1 MIRYAAELRGIT
13 VPYTRYET
21 SSFLSRLGPL
31 LLVMML
37 NASCTGVADDG
48 DRTALEAEI
57 LEWRDS
63 RRASLLAPTGFLNL
77 AGLFWLDDEKATFGS
92 APDND
97 LVFPAAA
104 DPYIGVFRLT
114 GDGVVM
120 EPRPGTAVYS
130 GDERVGRTL
139 IAEDTADDPVMITHG
154 SLAWTVIK
162 RDGRYAVRLRDF
174 DHPALASFPPL
185 RYFPIDPS
193 WRVEATLERY
203 AEPQRVAASTV
214 IEGLGWNPESP
225 GVAVFRKDDDTHR
238 LQAYAAGE
246 RLFFVFGDRT
256 NGEET
261 YPAGR
266 FLYTAMPGED
276 GRMVLDFNR
285 AYSPPCAFNDFS
297 TCPVASPRDRL
308 PIRVTAGELLNP
320 DAYVGNTAFS
330 E

>member
-1 MIRYAAELRGIT
+1 M
-13 VPYTRYET
+13 PYPANRKTR
-21 SSFLSRLGPL
+21 SVRRLGPL
-31 LLVMML
+31 LLALAL
-37 NASCTGVADDG
+37 NASCTSAADGLDP
-48 DRTALEAEI
+48 AVHEAQI

-63 RRASLLAPTGFLNL
+63 RRAALLAPTGFLSL
-77 AGLFWLDDEKATFGS
+77 AGLYWIDGESATFGS

-104 DPYIGVFRLT
+104 EPHIGIFRVT

-120 EPRPGTAVYS
+120 EPHSGVAVYA
-130 GDERVGRTL
+130 GDERVGETL
-139 IAEDTADDPVMITHG
+139 IPDDTADEPLMITHG

-174 DHPALASFPPL
+174 DHPVLASFPPL
-185 RYFPIDPS
+185 QYFPIDRS

-203 AEPQRVAASTV
+203 AEPRRVAASTV

-225 GVAVFRKDDDTHR
+225 GVAVFQKDGETYR
-238 LQAYAAGE
+238 LEAYASGE

-256 NGEET
+256 NGKET

-266 FLYTAMPGED
+266 FLYTAMPGDD
-276 GRMVLDFNR
+276 GRIVLDFNR

-297 TCPVASPRDRL
+297 TCPVASPRNRL
-308 PIRVTAGELLNP
+308 PVRVAAGELFNP
-320 DAYVGNTAFS
+320 DAYVGS
-330 E
+330 H